1 MEKNEKTE
9 KPKWVELIDALPEAT
24 RQSIGNLAVSTIQNL
39 AVIGLISADL
49 FDAVVSEATG
59 CHDEGIFD

>member
-1 MEKNEKTE
+1 MEQNEKIE
-9 KPKWVELIDALPEAT
+9 KPKWVELVDALPEAT

-49 FDAVVSEATG
+49 FDAIIDSSR
-59 CHDEGIFD
+59 HD